1 MAVGSLYVKRFFK
14 EEAKKSAL
22 EMVDNIREE
31 MYKILGK
38 VDWMDDITRFVTY
51 FLITMNHVNF
61 LNKETK
67 FNLVKQYLILIQFDF
82 DLFYSYSKNKQCNK
96 FK

>member
-38 VDWMDDITRFVTY
+38 VDWMDDITRFVTMCDI
-51 FLITMNHVNF
+51 F
-61 LNKETK
+61 
-67 FNLVKQYLILIQFDF
+67 
-82 DLFYSYSKNKQCNK
+82 
-96 FK
+96 